1 MKFNWMLFVAISA
14 VLIILFVLLP
24 KKDAKGGKGMWT
36 VYGNNHCGW
45 TRKQKDMMDSKGIPY
60 KYVDCEVENC
70 PGITG
75 YPTLTNDDGEV
86 KVGYTPM

>member
-1 MKFNWMLFVAISA
+1 MKLWIIATIVVVVILLML
-14 VLIILFVLLP
+14 ILS
-24 KKDAKGGKGMWT
+24 KKSVKSGKWT

-45 TRKQKDMMDSKGIPY
+45 TRKQKEMMDTKGIPY

-75 YPTLTNDDGEV
+75 YPTLTNDDGTV

>member
-1 MKFNWMLFVAISA
+1 MKFNLMLIAAIVAVLVAIFVFMPSKKSA
-14 VLIILFVLLP
+14 MDS
-24 KKDAKGGKGMWT
+24 KWT

-45 TRKQKDMMDSKGIPY
+45 TRKQKEMMDSKGIPY

-70 PGITG
+70 PGISG
-75 YPTLTNDDGEV
+75 YPTLTNDDGTV